1 MMDKMMMRKKAM
13 ESMVKEGPSLLIEI
27 QKKRAMEQDGEDAKE
42 GFVSMMVS
50 MEEKK
55 MLEEMRK
62 EKKGEPEVEVE
73 AEGMDESEDY

>member
-27 QKKRAMEQDGEDAKE
+27 QKKRAMEKDGEEAKE

-50 MEEKK
+50 EEEKQ
-55 MLEEMRK
+55 MIEEMRK
-62 EKKGEPEVEVE
+62 EKKGAVEVE
-73 AEGMDESEDY
+73 SEDMEESEDY